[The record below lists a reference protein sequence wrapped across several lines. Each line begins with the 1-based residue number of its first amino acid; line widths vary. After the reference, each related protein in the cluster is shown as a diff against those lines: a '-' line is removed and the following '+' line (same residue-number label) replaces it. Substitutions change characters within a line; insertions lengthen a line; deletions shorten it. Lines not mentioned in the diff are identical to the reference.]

1 MKGGSI
7 VRRGRRTTNRNK
19 PYQNPTSNEFKE
31 SYFTIKDNQHY
42 LKESFYQ
49 TEDLKFRHLTI
60 QNVPCLLC
68 YLDPLVDEEK
78 LQKTIMK
85 PLLERNDL
93 NISNIV
99 TAKEIRISK
108 NLMEAVTGLT
118 KGFVVMLMEG
128 YQKFYLFEAFAAD
141 TRSVAEPL
149 NEQVVR
155 GSHEGFVENIMQNLQ
170 MIRRRIENPNLVVRF
185 FKVGKTT
192 DTKLAI
198 VYIQNLVNPDLIAE
212 VEKRI
217 TAIKTDSV
225 QTPGYVEEF
234 IEDSPF
240 SPFPQ
245 LLSTERPDRTTAH
258 VIEGRIALLMEGSPS
273 TLIMPV
279 SFFAF
284 YQSPEDYN
292 SRWYIGSVLRMIRVT
307 SFIFALG
314 LPSVYIATVSFHSEI
329 LPAELILNI
338 KSSLENVP
346 FPPLLEALIMQ
357 VTLELLREAAIR
369 LPSPIA
375 QTIGIVGGLVI
386 GTAIVEANLV
396 SNMMI
401 IVVALTAISSFAV
414 PSYEMSMSIRL
425 LGFPLMLLSASFGFI
440 GLVFGLSAIL
450 IHLCGLETFG
460 TPYFSPLGPFR
471 FNELKDSIIRLPRW
485 LLGKRP
491 VDVHAQ
497 YEKQEWKSRRW
508 KNNEDE

>member
-1 MKGGSI
+1 M
-7 VRRGRRTTNRNK
+7 RRGKRKPIRNE
-19 PYQNPTSNEFKE
+19 PYQIPTATE
-31 SYFTIKDNQHY
+31 SHEAFFSIEQNIEY
-42 LKESFYQ
+42 LNSKFYH
-49 TEDLKFRHLTI
+49 TEDIKFRNITI
-60 QNVPCLLC
+60 ENIACILA
-68 YLDPLVDEEK
+68 YLDPLVDEDK

-85 PLLERNDL
+85 PLMEKNKLNIEDTVTSKEYRRSMDL
-93 NISNIV
+93 N
-99 TAKEIRISK
+99 
-108 NLMEAVTGLT
+108 EAVNGLT
-118 KGFVVMLMEG
+118 KGFVVLFIEG
-128 YQKFYLFEAFAAD
+128 HQHFYLLEAFSANSRAV
-141 TRSVAEPL
+141 SEPI

-170 MIRRRIENPNLVVRF
+170 MLRRRIENPNLVIRF
-185 FKVGKTT
+185 FKVGKAT

-198 VYIQNLVNPDLIAE
+198 IYLQHLVNPDLIQE

-217 TAIKTDSV
+217 TAIKTDSI

-234 IEDSPF
+234 IEDSPL

-245 LLSTERPDRTTAH
+245 MLSTERPDRLTAH
-258 VIEGRIALLMEGSPS
+258 IIEGRIGLLMEGSPS

-279 SFFAF
+279 TFFAF

-292 SRWYIGSVLRMIRVT
+292 SRWYIGSILRLIRVA

-314 LPSVYIATVSFHSEI
+314 LPSLYIATVSFHSEV

-357 VTLELLREAAIR
+357 IILELLREAAIR
-369 LPSPIA
+369 LPGPIA

-440 GLVFGLSAIL
+440 GLVFGLSIIL
-450 IHLCGLETFG
+450 IHLCSLETFG
-460 TPYFSPLGPFR
+460 TPYFSPLAPLR
-471 FNELKDSIIRLPRW
+471 LNELKDSIVRLPRW
-485 LLGKRP
+485 LLGDRP
-491 VDVHAQ
+491 TDVHPQ
-497 YEKQEWKSRRW
+497 FNKQEWRSRGW
-508 KNNEDE
+508 KKNEND

>member
-1 MKGGSI
+1 M
-7 VRRGRRTTNRNK
+7 RRSNRKAKRNK
-19 PYQNPTSNEFKE
+19 PYQIPTTTE
-31 SYFTIKDNQHY
+31 SHDAFFSMDENKDY
-42 LKESFYQ
+42 LKAQFHNS
-49 TEDLKFRHLTI
+49 EDLKFRPITF
-60 QNVPCLLC
+60 QNIKCLLA
-68 YLDPLVDEEK
+68 YIDPLVDEDK
-78 LQKTIMK
+78 LQQTIMK
-85 PLLERNDL
+85 PLLEKDEL
-93 NISNIV
+93 NIEDTV
-99 TAKEIRISK
+99 TSKEFKRSM
-108 NLMEAVTGLT
+108 NLYDAVNGLT
-118 KGFVVMLMEG
+118 KGFVVLLIEA
-128 YQKFYLFEAFAAD
+128 QQHFYLFEAFSA
-141 TRSVAEPL
+141 RSRAVSEPV

-185 FKVGKTT
+185 FKVGKST

-198 VYIQNLVNPDLIAE
+198 VYLQHLVNPKLIDE

-217 TAIKTDSV
+217 TSIKADSI

-245 LLSTERPDRTTAH
+245 MLSTERPDRLTAH
-258 VIEGRIALLMEGSPS
+258 IIEGRIGLLMEGSPS

-279 SFFAF
+279 TFFAF

-292 SRWYIGSVLRMIRVT
+292 SRWYIGSILRLIRVA

-314 LPSVYIATVSFHSEI
+314 LPSLYIATVSFHSEV

-357 VTLELLREAAIR
+357 VVLELLREAAIR
-369 LPSPIA
+369 LPGPIA

-425 LGFPLMLLSASFGFI
+425 LGFPLMLLSATFGFI
-440 GLVFGLSAIL
+440 GLVFGLSIIL

-460 TPYFSPLGPFR
+460 TPYFSPLAPFR
-471 FNELKDSIIRLPRW
+471 LNELKDSIVRLPRW
-485 LLGKRP
+485 LLGERP
-491 VDVHAQ
+491 SDVRAQ
-497 YEKQEWKSRRW
+497 SQRQEWISRGW
-508 KNNEDE
+508 KKNEDD

>member
-1 MKGGSI
+1 MRRSKRKSI
-7 VRRGRRTTNRNK
+7 RN
-19 PYQNPTSNEFKE
+19 E
-31 SYFTIKDNQHY
+31 SYQIPTATESHDAYYSLEENKEYIKSKFHN
-42 LKESFYQ
+42 
-49 TEDLKFRHLTI
+49 TEDIKFRNITV
-60 QNVPCLLC
+60 QDVKCLLT
-68 YLDPLVDEEK
+68 YLDPLVDEKK
-78 LQKTIMK
+78 LQNTIMK
-85 PLLERNDL
+85 PLFETNQL
-93 NISNIV
+93 NIEDTV
-99 TAKEIRISK
+99 TSKEYRRSK
-108 NLMEAVTGLT
+108 NLNDAVSGLT
-118 KGFVVMLMEG
+118 KGFVVLLMNG
-128 YQKFYLFEAFAAD
+128 YQHFYLLEAFSGNSRAI
-141 TRSVAEPL
+141 SEPI

-170 MIRRRIENPNLVVRF
+170 MLRRRIENPNLVIRF

-192 DTKLAI
+192 DTKIAVIYL
-198 VYIQNLVNPDLIAE
+198 QHLVNPDLVAE
-212 VEKRI
+212 IEKRI
-217 TAIKTDSV
+217 TAIKTDSI

-245 LLSTERPDRTTAH
+245 MLSTERPDRMTAH
-258 VIEGRIALLMEGSPS
+258 IIEGRIGLLMEGSPS
-273 TLIMPV
+273 TLILPV
-279 SFFAF
+279 TFFAF

-292 SRWYIGSVLRMIRVT
+292 SRWYIGSILRLIRVA

-314 LPSVYIATVSFHSEI
+314 LPSLYIATVSFHPEV

-357 VTLELLREAAIR
+357 IVLELLREAAIR
-369 LPSPIA
+369 LPGPIA

-440 GLVFGLSAIL
+440 GLVFGLAIIL

-460 TPYFSPLGPFR
+460 TPYFSPLAPFR

-485 LLGKRP
+485 LLGRRP
-491 VDVHAQ
+491 SDVRAQ
-497 YEKQEWKSRRW
+497 HGTQEWISRRW
-508 KNNEDE
+508 KQNEDE